1 MDIKTSLADLEAL
14 EEFIS
19 SRVDERVSKL
29 LQEDNLETEET
40 DKLCA
45 ALGKA
50 QGLFPNLIANRSGFY
65 MNSNYADLDM
75 MVVAV
80 RPALAENGLSVTH
93 QLDST
98 EDGTVLTSKLRH
110 ESGQHIGSRIRILG
124 VKSDLEFDEG
134 TDKMRRKAFKF
145 LLNLTEELDP
155 EDNDAQAEASR
166 NEVENVKGGF
176 KAPKKR
182 YKTISKDLQ
191 RELQKELDFF
201 PDLFEAVKT
210 ECKVRS
216 LADIAEENYDE
227 VITSV
232 RRRKEAR
239 ATGNY
244 NDNLGT

>member
-1 MDIKTSLADLEAL
+1 MDIKASLADLATL
-14 EEFIS
+14 EDFIS
-19 SRVDERVSKL
+19 SRVDERVSKF
-29 LQEDNLETEET
+29 LQDDDLESEET

-50 QGLFPNLIANRSGFY
+50 QGLFPKLIANRSGFY

-93 QLDST
+93 QIDST
-98 EDGTVLTSKLRH
+98 ENGTVLTSKLRH
-110 ESGQHIGSRIRILG
+110 DTGQFIGSRIRILG
-124 VKSDLEFDEG
+124 VKTDLEFDEG
-134 TDKMRRKAFKF
+134 TDKMRRKAFKY

-166 NEVENVKGGF
+166 NELESVKSGF

-182 YKTISKDLQ
+182 YKTISVDLQ

-201 PDLFEAVKT
+201 PDLFEAVKA
-210 ECKVRS
+210 ECRVRS
-216 LADIAEENYDE
+216 LADISEEDYDG
-227 VITSV
+227 VITSI
-232 RRRKEAR
+232 RRKKEAR

-244 NDNLGT
+244 EGIGE